1 MGIPPRIPGVTGN
14 QEPSI
19 IDIVPTTG
27 FMKTQIRSR
36 NPLLGYQ
43 EYISESAPPVLNA
56 LSADSSYRRMIMCRN
71 DLRVKVLRAPK
82 DKFKIHN
89 LLIGVG
95 RNEKSI
101 FQKPKN
107 NHPLLIPA
115 DSNDIQR
122 PNKLG
127 IPK

>member
-1 MGIPPRIPGVTGN
+1 MGIPPLIPGLTGN

-27 FMKTQIRSR
+27 FMKTQLRTR

-43 EYISESAPPVLNA
+43 EGISEAAPAVLNA

-89 LLIGVG
+89 SMIGVA

>member
-1 MGIPPRIPGVTGN
+1 MGIPPQIQGLTGN
-14 QEPSI
+14 REPSI

-27 FMKTQIRSR
+27 FMKTQLRSK

-43 EYISESAPPVLNA
+43 EYIAESAPPVLTP
-56 LSADSSYRRMIMCRN
+56 LTSDSSYRRMIMCRN
-71 DLRVKVLRAPK
+71 DLRIKVLRAPK

-89 LLIGVG
+89 TLIGVA
-95 RNEKSI
+95 RNESSI

-107 NHPLLIPA
+107 NHRLLIPA